1 MTKLNSKLEDT
12 LKPTFYMD
20 YDHPIVQEKVRE
32 LTEGIPKEDDI
43 NKAVKLFYFVRD
55 KIKYTVKDARKSYK
69 KANWKSSLTLKQA
82 FGFCI
87 PKSIL
92 LASLARSVGIPSRLH
107 FVDIV
112 NHMTS
117 ERLRKDMGS
126 NLFVFHGF
134 VELFLGGRWVEANCA
149 FDKEL
154 CQKKNFPAVNFDG
167 KRDGLFASTNKDGKP
182 FVDYIKDRGVYN
194 DAPHQEIMQAWAE
207 VYPKSYK
214 NNDKPI

>member
-1 MTKLNSKLEDT
+1 MTKLNNKLEDT

-20 YDHPIVQEKVRE
+20 YDHPLIQEKVRE
-32 LTEGIPKEDDI
+32 LTEGFPKEDDI
-43 NKAVKLFYFVRD
+43 GKAVKLFYFVRD

-69 KANWKSSLTLKQA
+69 KANWKSSLTLKRGS
-82 FGFCI
+82 GFCI

-154 CQKKNFPAVNFDG
+154 CKKKNFPAVNFDG

-194 DAPHQEIMQAWAE
+194 DAPHQEIMQVWAE
-207 VYPKSYK
+207 EYPGRYTY
-214 NNDKPI
+214 NGKPI

>member
-1 MTKLNSKLEDT
+1 MTKLNGKLEDT

-20 YDHPIVQEKVRE
+20 YDHPLIQEKVRE
-32 LTEGIPKEDDI
+32 LTEGFPKEDDI
-43 NKAVKLFYFVRD
+43 GKAVKLFYFVRD
-55 KIKYTVKDARKSYK
+55 QIKYTVKDARKSYK
-69 KANWKSSLTLKQA
+69 KANWKSSLTLKKG

-154 CQKKNFPAVNFDG
+154 CEKKNFPAVNFDG

-194 DAPHQEIMQAWAE
+194 DAPHQEIMQVWVE
-207 VYPKSYK
+207 EYPGRYTY
-214 NNDKPI
+214 NGKPI